1 MVAPK
6 RGEILKLV
14 QDPNGRPASG
24 AEKINQGEMTDA
36 ESN

>member
-14 QDPNGRPASG
+14 QDSNGRPASG